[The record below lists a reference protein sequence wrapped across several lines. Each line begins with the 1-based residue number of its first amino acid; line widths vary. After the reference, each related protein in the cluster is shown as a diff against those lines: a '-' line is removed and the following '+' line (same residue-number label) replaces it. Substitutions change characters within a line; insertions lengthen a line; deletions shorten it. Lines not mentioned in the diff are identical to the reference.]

1 MTPIYVS
8 LAVEGLLD
16 EQILRRLL
24 TQTGRDYLPTA
35 CYGKQGKDHLRQ
47 NTPHFNHAA
56 EHTPF
61 VILTDL
67 DNEDCAPS
75 LIDRWLPRG
84 RNHNLILRIAVREVE
99 TWLLADRERF
109 ARFLGVAESKLPV
122 RPDEVDDPKLLV
134 VNLAHQSRQRAIR
147 EDLAPTAG
155 STSQIGK
162 NYVGQLSQFVSKE
175 WTIDA
180 QTRQHSPSLDR
191 AIIALQQ
198 FSPKIPC
205 D

>member
-8 LAVEGLLD
+8 LAAEGLLD
-16 EQILRRLL
+16 EQILRQLL
-24 TQTGRDYLPTA
+24 TQTGRDYFPTV
-35 CYGKQGKDHLRQ
+35 CYGKHGKDHLRQ
-47 NTPHFNHAA
+47 NMPRFNYAA
-56 EHTPF
+56 EYTPF
-61 VILTDL
+61 IILTDL

-75 LIDRWLPRG
+75 LIDRWLPLG

-109 ARFLGVAESKLPV
+109 AHFLGVAESKIPV
-122 RPDEVDDPKLLV
+122 IPDEVNDPKLLV
-134 VNLAHQSRQRAIR
+134 VNLARQSRKRAIR
-147 EDLAPTAG
+147 EDLVPTAG

-175 WTIDA
+175 WTIDDK
-180 QTRQHSPSLDR
+180 TRQHSPSLNR
-191 AIIALQQ
+191 ATIVLQH
-198 FSPKIPC
+198 FSPRIPR